1 MISEIGF
8 LEAVWPAPENIIA
21 GTTLKLSGHSQGS
34 YSAFNL
40 GDHVGDNIDDVKKN
54 RQLLSEALN
63 LPSEPCWLDQMH
75 SATVISEPSNE
86 RNLFGDASITRSAKK
101 ICVVL
106 TADCLPIL
114 ITNKSGDTISAI
126 HAGWRG
132 LAAGIIEN
140 TIDAMQSNSNE
151 LLVWLGPAISQQAFE
166 VGDDV
171 RNEFLGLDDRNRL
184 FFKANDSNRWQADL
198 YGLAKLKLS
207 HLGIKAIF
215 GGNECTYSDRKRLY
229 SYRRDNK
236 CGRMASIIYMK
247 A

>member
-1 MISEIGF
+1 MTSEIGF
-8 LEAVWPAPENIIA
+8 LDAVWPAPENIIA
-21 GTTLKLSGHSQGS
+21 GTTLKMSGYSQGT

-40 GDHVGDNIDDVKKN
+40 GDHVGDNIDHVKNN
-54 RQLLSEALN
+54 RRLLCEVLN
-63 LPSEPCWLDQMH
+63 LPSEPCWLNQKH
-75 SATVISEPSNE
+75 SAKVITEPTNDV
-86 RNLFGDASITRSAKK
+86 NLFADASITRSAKK

-106 TADCLPIL
+106 TADCLPVL
-114 ITNKSGDTISAI
+114 ITTKSGDTISAI

-140 TIDAMQSNSNE
+140 TINAMQSDPNE
-151 LLVWLGPAISQQAFE
+151 LLVWLGPAISQRAFE

-171 RNEFLGLDDRNRL
+171 RNIFLKLNDNNKF

-207 HLGIKAIF
+207 DLGIRAIF
-215 GGNECTYSDRKRLY
+215 GGNECTYSDTKRLY

-236 CGRMASIIYMK
+236 CGRMASIIYIQK
-247 A
+247 